1 MVDEAA
7 KGIVR
12 EFAQSDSHLWLAVDR
27 LMCLFFLAWSVL
39 GFISACM
46 GLARSEAVWHESGMF
61 ASHGLSSFR
70 LINFAVLIGNQAVGV
85 YSHAKRDAKK
95 ADIYFWG
102 WVVYTSL
109 CLLLELSRL
118 GHIESDAK
126 AFESSS
132 CQQCIQAAK
141 VNATRY
147 TTCEDTD
154 PADTIQHNLALC
166 VFNHSTYYKSF
177 AFIYGFGSMVIGFLL
192 NAYFCLV
199 ARSYWFYLH
208 DDRLAALGRSVAG
221 DHEIQ
226 PLNLTPL
233 EQQALGGDDENV
245 YVNMESLLGQSRG
258 W

>member
-7 KGIVR
+7 KGILR

-27 LMCLFFLAWSVL
+27 VMCLFFLAWSVL

-147 TTCEDTD
+147 TTCEDTG
-154 PADTIQHNLALC
+154 
-166 VFNHSTYYKSF
+166 V
-177 AFIYGFGSMVIGFLL
+177 
-192 NAYFCLV
+192 
-199 ARSYWFYLH
+199 
-208 DDRLAALGRSVAG
+208 
-221 DHEIQ
+221 
-226 PLNLTPL
+226 
-233 EQQALGGDDENV
+233 
-245 YVNMESLLGQSRG
+245 SR
-258 W
+258 